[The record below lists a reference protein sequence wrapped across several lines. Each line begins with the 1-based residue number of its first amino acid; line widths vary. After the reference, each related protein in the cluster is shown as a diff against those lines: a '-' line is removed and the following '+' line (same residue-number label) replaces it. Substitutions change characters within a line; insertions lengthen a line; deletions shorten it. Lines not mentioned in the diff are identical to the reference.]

1 MKRSVR
7 NLLKWT
13 WLLVIVSGVFIAESA
28 VAYNTKFGYKSAIL
42 LDYDTGM
49 IIYQEDAHAP
59 AIPASLVK
67 MMVLYLTMEQLEAG
81 RIHLSDRVT
90 VSAWASRMGGQ
101 QVYLQKGEIVTLED
115 LLKAMVITSA
125 NDAATAVA
133 EYIAGSAD
141 ACVAQMNVRA
151 QTLGMR
157 DTMFA
162 NVHGLP
168 PSRGQKDNVT
178 SAYDMAILG
187 RALMKRFPQVLE
199 WTSTLKDTFRN
210 GAFTLTN
217 TNRRFLR
224 SYPGAD
230 GLKTGFHAK
239 AGFNVCATAKRENHR
254 LIAVILDVPT
264 KRTRDRVARELLDMG
279 FAHYGLIS
287 QRMK

>member
-1 MKRSVR
+1 MERYFR
-7 NLLKWT
+7 NSLR
-13 WLLVIVSGVFIAESA
+13 WLWVVVIICGVFIGQSA
-28 VAYNTKFGYKSAIL
+28 CAYNTQFGYKSAIM
-42 LDYDTGM
+42 LDYETGL
-49 IIYQEDAHAP
+49 ILYEEDAHAP

-81 RIHLSDRVT
+81 RIHLTDSVT

-101 QVYLQKGEIVTLED
+101 QVYLQKGEVVTLED

-141 ACVAQMNVRA
+141 ACVALMNAKA
-151 QTLGMR
+151 QALGMR
-157 DTMFA
+157 DTIFA

-168 PSRGQKDNVT
+168 PSRGQVDNIT
-178 SAYDMAILG
+178 SAYDISVLG
-187 RALMKRFPQVLE
+187 RALLQRFPQVLT
-199 WTSTLKDTFRN
+199 WTSTLEDTFRN
-210 GAFTLTN
+210 GTFTLTN

-239 AGFNVCATAKRENHR
+239 AGFNVCVTAKRGNHR
-254 LIAVILDVPT
+254 LIVVILDVPT
-264 KRTRDRVARELLDMG
+264 KRIRDRAARQLLDMG
-279 FAHYGLIS
+279 FAHYGQMS
-287 QRMK
+287 QRAK